1 MTFLIF
7 SFDYDWK
14 SGGNQV
20 LHDLAKI
27 LSQDNTT
34 YVCANKTLFDSK
46 AICVNFDK
54 AKELA
59 ALNDTV
65 TIYPEV
71 IAGNP
76 FEAKNV
82 VRYVLYY
89 PGWHAGDKEY
99 NDDEFVITYNHEYVK
114 NTKYDKSFILTVL
127 DPKLTIMK
135 NTDKKRDIIGL
146 LVRKSKDFDYKM
158 SVLKNYKHLINLPII
173 SIDDIINK
181 CNNLNELAEIYNQ
194 ITLFISFDPHTYHST
209 MAALCGCQSVV
220 IPSEDLSSEDFY
232 NVQKYGVAYGF
243 ENIDFAKLTHR
254 KMIED
259 LKAMEQN
266 TYTQCAQFVELVKN
280 HFINKAK

>member
-27 LSQDNTT
+27 LSNDYLT
-34 YVCANKTLFDSK
+34 YVCANKTLIDSK
-46 AICVNFDK
+46 AICINFNK
-54 AKELA
+54 AKEIS
-59 ALNDTV
+59 ALNDTI

-71 IAGNP
+71 ISGNP
-76 FEAKNV
+76 FNAKNV

-99 NDDEFVITYNHEYVK
+99 NESELVIAYNHEFVK

-127 DPKLTIMK
+127 DPKLSIMK
-135 NTDKKRDIIGL
+135 NTGQQRDKIGL

-158 SVLKNYKHLINLPII
+158 NVLKSYKNLINLPII

-181 CNNLNELAEIYNQ
+181 CNNLNELSEIYNQ
-194 ITLFISFDPHTYHST
+194 ITLFISFDNHSYHST

-220 IPSEDLSSEDFY
+220 IPSEDLSSEEFY
-232 NVQKYGVAYGF
+232 NVQKYGIAYGF
-243 ENIDFAKLTHR
+243 ENIDFAKLTQV

-266 TYTQCAQFVELVKN
+266 TYTQCAQFIELVKN
-280 HFINKAK
+280 HFISKD

>member
-46 AICVNFDK
+46 AICINFDK

-71 IAGNP
+71 ITGNP

-99 NDDEFVITYNHEYVK
+99 NESELVITYNHEYVK

-127 DPKLTIMK
+127 DPKLSIMK
-135 NTDKKRDIIGL
+135 NTDKERDIIGL
-146 LVRKSKDFDYKM
+146 LVRKCKDFDYKM
-158 SVLKNYKHLINLPII
+158 NLLKNYKHLINLPII

-243 ENIDFAKLTHR
+243 ENIDFAKLTQG

-259 LKAMEQN
+259 LKTMEQN
-266 TYTQCAQFVELVKN
+266 TFIQCSKFVELVKN

>member
-20 LHDLAKI
+20 LHDFAKI
-27 LSQDNTT
+27 LSNDYPT
-34 YVCANKTLFDSK
+34 YVCANKTLIDSK
-46 AICVNFDK
+46 AICINFDK
-54 AKELA
+54 AKEIS
-59 ALNDTV
+59 ALNDTI

-71 IAGNP
+71 ISGNP
-76 FEAKNV
+76 FNAKNV

-99 NDDEFVITYNHEYVK
+99 EEKELVITYNHEFVK

-127 DPKLTIMK
+127 DPKLSIMK
-135 NTDKKRDIIGL
+135 NNGQQRDKIGL

-158 SVLKNYKHLINLPII
+158 NVLKSYKNLINLPII
-173 SIDDIINK
+173 SIDEIINK

-194 ITLFISFDPHTYHST
+194 ITLFISFDPHTYHSA

-220 IPSEDLSSEDFY
+220 IPSEDLSSEEFY

-243 ENIDFAKLTHR
+243 ENIDFAKLTQG

-259 LKAMEQN
+259 LKAMEQH
-266 TYTQCAQFVELVKN
+266 TYAQCAQFVELVKN
-280 HFINKAK
+280 HFITKD

>member
-7 SFDYDWK
+7 SFDYDRK

-27 LSQDNTT
+27 LSNDYPT
-34 YVCANKTLFDSK
+34 YVCANKTLIDSK
-46 AICVNFDK
+46 AICINFDK
-54 AKELA
+54 AKEIS
-59 ALNDTV
+59 ALNDTI

-71 IAGNP
+71 ISGNP
-76 FEAKNV
+76 FNAKNV

-99 NDDEFVITYNHEYVK
+99 NKSELVITYNHEFVK

-127 DPKLTIMK
+127 DPKLSIMK
-135 NTDKKRDIIGL
+135 NNAQQRDKIGL
-146 LVRKSKDFDYKM
+146 LVRKCKDFDYKM
-158 SVLKNYKHLINLPII
+158 NVLKSYKHLINLPII
-173 SIDDIINK
+173 SIDEIIDK

-194 ITLFISFDPHTYHST
+194 ITLFISFDPHTYHSA

-220 IPSEDLSSEDFY
+220 IPSEDLSSEEFY

-243 ENIDFAKLTHR
+243 ENIDFAKLTQG

-259 LKAMEQN
+259 LKAMDQN
-266 TYTQCAQFVELVKN
+266 TFIQCAQFVELVKN
-280 HFINKAK
+280 HFITKD

>member
-27 LSQDNTT
+27 LSNDYPT
-34 YVCANKTLFDSK
+34 YVCANKTLIDSK
-46 AICVNFDK
+46 AICINFDK
-54 AKELA
+54 AKEIS
-59 ALNDTV
+59 ALNDTI

-71 IAGNP
+71 ISGNP
-76 FEAKNV
+76 FNAKNV

-99 NDDEFVITYNHEYVK
+99 EEKELVITYNHEFVK

-127 DPKLTIMK
+127 DPKLSIMK
-135 NTDKKRDIIGL
+135 NTGQQRDKIGL

-158 SVLKNYKHLINLPII
+158 NVLKSYKNLINLPII

-181 CNNLNELAEIYNQ
+181 CNNLNELSEIYNQ
-194 ITLFISFDPHTYHST
+194 ITLFISFDNHSYHSI

-220 IPSEDLSSEDFY
+220 IPSEDLSSEEFY

-243 ENIDFAKLTHR
+243 ENIDFAKLTQG
-254 KMIED
+254 KMIEN
-259 LKAMEQN
+259 LKAMDQN
-266 TYTQCAQFVELVKN
+266 TFIQCAQFVELVKN
-280 HFINKAK
+280 HFITKD

>member
-27 LSQDNTT
+27 LSKDYTT
-34 YVCANKTLFDSK
+34 YVCANKTLIDSK
-46 AICVNFDK
+46 AICINFDK
-54 AKELA
+54 TKELA

-71 IAGNP
+71 ITGNP
-76 FEAKNV
+76 FNAKNV

-99 NDDEFVITYNHEYVK
+99 NESELVITYNHEFVR

-127 DPKLTIMK
+127 DPKLSIMQ
-135 NTDKKRDIIGL
+135 NTGQQRDKIGL

-158 SVLKNYKHLINLPII
+158 NVLKSYKHLINLPII

-194 ITLFISFDPHTYHST
+194 ITLFISFDPHTYHSV

-243 ENIDFAKLTHR
+243 ENIDFAKLTQG

-266 TYTQCAQFVELVKN
+266 TYTQCAQFVKLVRN
-280 HFINKAK
+280 HFIKK

>member
-27 LSQDNTT
+27 LSKDYNT
-34 YVCANKTLFDSK
+34 YVCANKTLIDSK

-59 ALNDTV
+59 ALNDTI

-71 IAGNP
+71 ITGNP

-99 NDDEFVITYNHEYVK
+99 NESELVITYNHEFVK
-114 NTKYDKSFILTVL
+114 NTKYGKSFILTVI
-127 DPKLTIMK
+127 DPKLSIMK
-135 NTDKKRDIIGL
+135 NTGQQRDKIGL
-146 LVRKSKDFDYKM
+146 LIRKSKDFDYKM
-158 SVLKNYKHLINLPII
+158 NVLKNYKHLINLPII
-173 SIDDIINK
+173 SIDEIINK

-194 ITLFISFDPHTYHST
+194 ITLFISFDPHTYHSV

-243 ENIDFAKLTHR
+243 ENIDFAKLTHG

-266 TYTQCAQFVELVKN
+266 TYTQCSKFVELVKN
-280 HFINKAK
+280 HFIKK